1 METPLEIQSED
12 HYKKLIFE
20 YGDVIEEFTQKV
32 ELINTNIP
40 RFMNQVQI
48 FLDEN
53 PDIKSMVSQDGD
65 PFIPVEDEEPC
76 KEINSEVEIPLESN
90 GETALEKNLIQTQQG
105 LPRIEEDGIDMKKLK
120 NLYRK
125 IVKLTHPD
133 RTMDTNLNNIYIN
146 ATKFYNEGDLES
158 IFLICIRLDIDF
170 EIQPQEVEVLDKKV
184 KDYKL
189 KSKFLDSNLAL
200 IWYNSREPHRIV
212 IEYVMNQIQYGSRN
226 LIMAS

>member
-1 METPLEIQSED
+1 METLLEIQSED

-90 GETALEKNLIQTQQG
+90 GETALEKNLIQTQQD

-189 KSKFLDSNLAL
+189 YYKDYRLFRLVL
-200 IWYNSREPHRIV
+200 
-212 IEYVMNQIQYGSRN
+212 
-226 LIMAS
+226 

>member
-1 METPLEIQSED
+1 
-12 HYKKLIFE
+12 
-20 YGDVIEEFTQKV
+20 
-32 ELINTNIP
+32 
-40 RFMNQVQI
+40 MNQVQI

-65 PFIPVEDEEPC
+65 YFIPVEDEEPC

-105 LPRIEEDGIDMKKLK
+105 LPPIEEDGIDIKKLK

-170 EIQPQEVEVLDKKV
+170 EIHPQEVEVLDKKV